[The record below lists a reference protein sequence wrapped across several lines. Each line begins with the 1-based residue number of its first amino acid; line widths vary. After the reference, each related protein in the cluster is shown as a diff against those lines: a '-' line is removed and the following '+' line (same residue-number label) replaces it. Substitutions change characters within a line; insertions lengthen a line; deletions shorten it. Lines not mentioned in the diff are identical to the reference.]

1 METENK
7 NTKEIKFTPED
18 DLIHLLH
25 LIRRE
30 RALRR
35 RAQMSGL
42 DMISLQRRS
51 KQYQLT
57 SLELETE
64 IDQLCKKY
72 CLHE

>member
-7 NTKEIKFTPED
+7 NTKEIRFTPED

-57 SLELETE
+57 SLELESE

-72 CLHE
+72 SLHE

>member
-57 SLELETE
+57 SLELESE

-72 CLHE
+72 SLHE